1 MSALGLCTH
10 RKLVTHFRNSYFKNK
25 MKKGYCNKF
34 CQKMCH
40 YIKVDIKQSRLQL
53 RLKKSELTIMNI
65 LNYHHKNLDLS

>member
-1 MSALGLCTH
+1 
-10 RKLVTHFRNSYFKNK
+10 
-25 MKKGYCNKF
+25 
-34 CQKMCH
+34 MCH